1 MGSKISAFTLAEV
14 LITLGVIGVVAALTI
29 PVLSQNLKKQAYV
42 TALRKDMSVL
52 TQGFKHMLADSGTD
66 NLSNTEAFGSNWP
79 LTMTES
85 NKNNK
90 INEFSKYFKV
100 SSGSLPF
107 EMPKPL
113 GTIPSSLMPS
123 IVYIDYGLGV
133 YNGQS
138 MPYVCFILVS
148 GSKFCTAGTG
158 WPAILDV
165 NGDAKPNTFGRD
177 VFVLTIDSY
186 GMVTPF
192 NKPISSSSTSSACN
206 SCMSSCMS
214 SRMSTCMGSCMSGG
228 GNVSDCNS
236 QCSSEATPACNSAC
250 SSVCA
255 PVSQDCDPSANTA
268 GVTCASYLQNN
279 NWKMDY

>member
-1 MGSKISAFTLAEV
+1 M
-14 LITLGVIGVVAALTI
+14 ITLGVIGVVAALTI
-29 PVLSQNLKKQAYV
+29 PVLSQNAKNQAYV

-52 TQGFKHMLADSGTD
+52 AQGFRLMLADSDTD
-66 NLSNTEAFGSNWP
+66 NLRDTEVFGSWGMY
-79 LTMTES
+79 LSTDS
-85 NKNNK
+85 DKNNK

-100 SSGSLPF
+100 ASGSLPF

-113 GTIPSSLMPS
+113 GTISSSTMPA
-123 IVYIDYGLGV
+123 IVYGAYGLGV
-133 YNGQS
+133 YSSQS
-138 MPYVCFILVS
+138 NPYVCFILVN
-148 GSKFCTAGTG
+148 GSKFCTAGVSY
-158 WPAILDV
+158 PAILDV

>member
-52 TQGFKHMLADSGTD
+52 TQGFKLMLADSGTD
-66 NLSNTEAFGSNWP
+66 NLRDTEVFGSNWVYP
-79 LTMTES
+79 MTYS

-90 INEFSKYFKV
+90 VKEFGKYFKV

-177 VFVLTIDSY
+177 VFVLTINSS
-186 GMVTPF
+186 GIVTPF
-192 NKPISSSSTSSACN
+192 NKTISDSSITNNCNSCTNSCKSGCVSGCVSSGRNSSDCESQCRSACN
-206 SCMSSCMS
+206 SSCSSNCTIS
-214 SRMSTCMGSCMSGG
+214 L
-228 GNVSDCNS
+228 DCN
-236 QCSSEATPACNSAC
+236 PR
-250 SSVCA
+250 V
-255 PVSQDCDPSANTA
+255 NTA